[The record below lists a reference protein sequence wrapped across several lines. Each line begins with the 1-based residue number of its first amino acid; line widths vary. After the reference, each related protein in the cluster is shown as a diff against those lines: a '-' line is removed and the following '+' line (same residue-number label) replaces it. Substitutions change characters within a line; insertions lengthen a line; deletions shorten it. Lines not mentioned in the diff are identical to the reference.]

1 MLITSLDDFIW
12 DSEPPKKPHRPS
24 TISVKIENHNGNAFF
39 DAELVTIEIEEVD
52 MSINTA
58 QPLTL
63 GWAIGLTSALFVSAL
78 AFAIGTYV
86 FIHSDVNDLRT
97 SVDSVR
103 DGASSDV
110 TSLRTDM
117 RADFARMD
125 AKFDKVGDKLD
136 KITDIVTETKIQQ
149 SKNQQ

>member
-1 MLITSLDDFIW
+1 MIITSCDDFIW

-24 TISVKIENHNGNAFF
+24 TINAKIENQNGNAFF
-39 DAELVTIEIEEVD
+39 DAELIAIVIEEVD

-63 GWAIGLTSALFVSAL
+63 GWAIGLCIAVIIGAGTIAGTTYAL
-78 AFAIGTYV
+78 
-86 FIHSDVNDLRT
+86 IHSDVND
-97 SVDSVR
+97 VR

-110 TSLRTDM
+110 SSLRADM
-117 RADFARMD
+117 RADYARMD
-125 AKFDKVGDKLD
+125 AKFDKVGEKLD

-149 SKNQQ
+149 LNNQK